1 MELRLIPG
9 RVLMIDGPAMVTLL
23 QGRVEILGNVLASQ
37 CKLSVRK
44 GRRIPI
50 ESMDGSRLE
59 VNLGKDATWTEVA
72 DKAIPEAWMTVV
84 ERITTERGTALIL
97 GGGDFGKTTFC
108 TYLANKALSKG
119 LKVAVIDGDLGQ
131 ANIGPPT
138 TLSLGLIKRPIV
150 DLFGIVP
157 EKTYF
162 VGITSPSTVANIV
175 IRCLRNLKIDADN
188 KRADLIIID
197 TDGWVQGDLARNYK
211 TTMVKEIDTD
221 FVIAIQEKEEMK
233 PILESIRK
241 WDVFILQ
248 VSKMIRERG
257 REDRL
262 LLREQ
267 GYRRYLGG
275 STLRAIQLMNVKT
288 EFLDNG
294 LEQSNPMIKEKKSDI
309 CLGLGAR
316 NCEKTAPDRGPQIP
330 MTCIT
335 GAFDGKDSDFLK
347 KGIEKGLIVGLLDH
361 ERKFLG
367 LATIVKWDYDIGY
380 LQVATPVEDEISV
393 IQFGRMKLLRGREAG
408 IV

>member
-1 MELRLIPG
+1 
-9 RVLMIDGPAMVTLL
+9 MIDGPAMVNLL
-23 QGRVEILGNVLASQ
+23 QGRVEILGNVLTSQ
-37 CKLSVRK
+37 GKLSVRS

-50 ESMDGSRLE
+50 ESMDESRLE

-72 DKAIPEAWMTVV
+72 DRAIPEAWMTVT
-84 ERITTERGTALIL
+84 ERITKERGTALIL
-97 GGGDFGKTTFC
+97 GGGDSGKTTFC

-138 TLSLGLIKRPIV
+138 TLSLGLIGRPIV
-150 DLFGIVP
+150 DLFGIIP

-197 TDGWVQGDLARNYK
+197 TDGWIQGDLARNYK
-211 TTMVKEIDTD
+211 TTMVKEIEPD

-241 WDVFILQ
+241 RDVFILQ

-267 GYRRYLGG
+267 GYRRYLRG
-275 STLRAIQLMNVKT
+275 STLRAIQLMNVKI

-294 LEQSNPMIKEKKSDI
+294 IEQSNPMIKEKKSDT
-309 CLGLGAR
+309 CLVLGAR
-316 NCEKTAPDRGPQIP
+316 NCEETASDRGPQVQ
-330 MTCIT
+330 MTCIA
-335 GAFDGKDSDFLK
+335 GAFDGEDSDFLK
-347 KGIEKGLIVGLLDH
+347 NGIEKGLLVGLLDH

-367 LATIVKWDYDIGY
+367 LATIVKWDYDRSY

-393 IQFGRMKLLRGREAG
+393 IQFGRMKFLGGREVG

>member
-1 MELRLIPG
+1 MELRLQPRRLLI
-9 RVLMIDGPAMVTLL
+9 IDWPAIVTML
-23 QGRVEILGNVLASQ
+23 QGRVEILGNVLTSQ
-37 CKLSVRK
+37 GKLSVRS

-50 ESMDGSRLE
+50 ESMDESRLE

-72 DKAIPEAWMTVV
+72 DRAIPEAWMTVT

-97 GGGDFGKTTFC
+97 GGGDSGKTTFC

-150 DLFGIVP
+150 DLFGIIP

-197 TDGWVQGDLARNYK
+197 TDGWIQGDLARNYK
-211 TTMVKEIDTD
+211 TTMVKEIEPD

-241 WDVFILQ
+241 RDVFILQ

-267 GYRRYLGG
+267 GYRRYLRG
-275 STLRAIQLMNVKT
+275 STLRAIQLINVKI

-294 LEQSNPMIKEKKSDI
+294 IEKSNPMIKEKKSDT
-309 CLGLGAR
+309 CLVLGAR
-316 NCEKTAPDRGPQIP
+316 NCEETAPDRGPQVQ
-330 MTCIT
+330 MTCIA
-335 GAFDGKDSDFLK
+335 GAFDGEDSDFLK
-347 KGIEKGLIVGLLDH
+347 NGIEKGLLVGLLDH

-367 LATIVKWDYDIGY
+367 LATIVKWDYDRSY

-393 IQFGRMKLLRGREAG
+393 IQFGRMKFLGGREVG